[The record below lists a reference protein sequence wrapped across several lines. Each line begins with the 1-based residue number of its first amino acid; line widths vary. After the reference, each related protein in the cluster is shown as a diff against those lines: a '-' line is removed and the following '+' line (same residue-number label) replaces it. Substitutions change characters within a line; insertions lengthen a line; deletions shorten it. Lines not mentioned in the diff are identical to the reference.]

1 MGVGSLRGYGF
12 EPSGLAKQKYLTKQC
27 LPKCARPAHKRARM
41 MRRLLF
47 EPSADEAIAK
57 RERAMMWE
65 DGTRPLKLELMA
77 RVL

>member
-12 EPSGLAKQKYLTKQC
+12 EPSGLAKQKCLTKQC
-27 LPKCARPAHKRARM
+27 LPKCAGPAHKRACM

-57 RERAMMWE
+57 HERAMMWE
-65 DGTRPLKLELMA
+65 EDMWPLQFDLMA